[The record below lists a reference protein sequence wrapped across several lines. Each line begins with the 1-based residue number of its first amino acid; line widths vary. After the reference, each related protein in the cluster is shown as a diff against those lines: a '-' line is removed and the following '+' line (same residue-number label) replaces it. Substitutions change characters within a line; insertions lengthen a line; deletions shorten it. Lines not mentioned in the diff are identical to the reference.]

1 MAIRKESLM
10 KQKLRLTKA
19 QIQEERAGYLFL
31 LPNLIGTTLL
41 IFVPIVLTLVMG
53 FSKYNIMTGF
63 RGMEFVGFDNFAT
76 LIDNERFW
84 AALKNNILY
93 TFITVPC
100 TVILA
105 LILAG
110 VLNKAIYGK
119 GIARAMFFM
128 PYVSSMVAISTVFNL
143 LFYPNGG
150 PINSILSSLGI
161 DNPPGW
167 FIDKDWAMIALI
179 IMAIWQQVGYYMVI
193 LLAGMQNIPDS
204 LYEAAE
210 IDGAGPVRSFVNI
223 TVPGVSPTLFFVLI
237 IATIN
242 SFKVFDQINIITKG
256 GPGYSTTVLVYEIY
270 RNAFYEYNFG
280 IASAIA
286 WVLLLIVLVITAL
299 QWVGQKKWVNY

>member
-1 MAIRKESLM
+1 
-10 KQKLRLTKA
+10 
-19 QIQEERAGYLFL
+19 
-31 LPNLIGTTLL
+31 
-41 IFVPIVLTLVMG
+41 
-53 FSKYNIMTGF
+53 
-63 RGMEFVGFDNFAT
+63 
-76 LIDNERFW
+76 
-84 AALKNNILY
+84 
-93 TFITVPC
+93 
-100 TVILA
+100 
-105 LILAG
+105 
-110 VLNKAIYGK
+110 
-119 GIARAMFFM
+119 MFFM

-150 PINSILSSLGI
+150 PINSILSALGI

-167 FIDKDWAMIALI
+167 FIDKDWAMVALI
-179 IMAIWQQVGYYMVI
+179 ILAIWQQVGYYMVI

-210 IDGAGPVRSFVNI
+210 IDGAGPIRSFVNI

-299 QWVGQKKWVNY
+299 QWLGQKKWVNY